1 MVLFNPK
8 NNLTLGIVFYMK
20 TLYTMTVDRFDIPSK
35 NIYHIFIG
43 SPNITKS
50 VPERSRLA

>member
-35 NIYHIFIG
+35 KIYHIFIG